1 MARRRSIA
9 YRLGR
14 YYFHILE
21 RSVRRSDLSQY
32 SLILAAGALVGV
44 LAGGGAVA
52 FRLLIEYF
60 HMVFFTQLPHAF
72 AFMGDSYVI
81 LAPGIGA
88 LLGGALVH
96 LLAPDAGGS
105 GIPQVMEAVVA
116 QGGKI
121 RGRVAVVKALA
132 SSLTAGSGGSVGREG
147 PIVHIGSALGSLI
160 AQVCGL
166 NRTRIRTL
174 LACGAAAGIAATF
187 NSPLAGAFFAHEIIL
202 SEVGAESFAAVVV
215 SAVTAS
221 VIGHAAFGDSP
232 AFLIPEYKLATLG
245 ELPFFFVL
253 GLAAAAAAVVFTRVL
268 YAVQDLFAA
277 SRLPIW
283 LTAAIGGLLVG
294 LIGYFYPAVRCIG
307 YDRIREILIG
317 QETAAGL
324 LLLLCVLK
332 IVATSL
338 SIGSGGSGGLV
349 APSLFIGAVL
359 GAGLARLT
367 ASYTVTT
374 TPAYALVGMG
384 ATFAAASHAPITSV
398 LTVFEL
404 TRDYSMILPLML
416 ACGVATIAARMMYRF
431 SIFNFYLV
439 RRGIHYSLSRDTR
452 LLDQI
457 TVSEAMAT
465 DIMTVPPDMPVSQAA
480 HLFDQTK
487 HHGFP
492 IADDNGILHG
502 IISLGDVR
510 EALARGRHNITV
522 QEAGT
527 HDLIVAFPDE
537 TLNDALRKLGLRDI
551 GRLPVVERDCHTR
564 LVGLVTRKNIIG
576 AYNRALV
583 KLHTHLDE
591 TVKPEHIE

>member
-1 MARRRSIA
+1 M
-9 YRLGR
+9 
-14 YYFHILE
+14 
-21 RSVRRSDLSQY
+21 
-32 SLILAAGALVGV
+32 AGA
-44 LAGGGAVA
+44 GAVT
-52 FRLLIEYF
+52 FRWLTEYF
-60 HMVFFTQLPHAF
+60 DVVFFTRLPDALW
-72 AFMGDSYVI
+72 FMGDSYVI
-81 LAPGIGA
+81 LAPALGG
-88 LLGGALVH
+88 LLGGALVYW
-96 LLAPDAGGS
+96 LAPDAGGS

-121 RGRVAVVKALA
+121 RARVAAVKALA

-147 PIVHIGSALGSLI
+147 PIVHIGSALGSLV
-160 AQVCGL
+160 AQACRL
-166 NRTRIRTL
+166 NRTRTRTL

-202 SEVGAESFAAVVV
+202 SDVGVESFAAVVV
-215 SAVTAS
+215 AAVTAS
-221 VIGHAAFGDSP
+221 VIGHAAFGDAP
-232 AFLIPEYKLATLG
+232 AFVIPDYELATFG
-245 ELPFFFVL
+245 ELPLFFLL
-253 GLAAAAAAVVFTRVL
+253 GLVVAAAAVAFTRLL
-268 YAVQDLFAA
+268 YVVQDLFAA
-277 SRLPIW
+277 SRLPTW
-283 LTAAIGGLLVG
+283 LAAASGGLLVG
-294 LIGYFYPAVRCIG
+294 SIGYCYPAIRGVG
-307 YDRIREILIG
+307 YDTIGGILHG
-317 QETAAGL
+317 EETAAGL
-324 LLLLCVLK
+324 LLVLCVLK

-349 APSLFIGAVL
+349 APSLFVGATL

-384 ATFAAASHAPITSV
+384 ASFAAVSHAPITSV

-404 TRDYSMILPLML
+404 TRDYNMILPLML
-416 ACGVATIAARMMYRF
+416 ACGVATVAARLMCRF
-431 SIFNFYLV
+431 SMFNLHLV
-439 RRGIHYSLSRDTR
+439 RRGIHYSLSKDTR

-457 TVSEAMAT
+457 TVGEAMTA
-465 DIMTVPPDMPVSQAA
+465 DIMTVPPEMLVSEAA
-480 HLFDQTK
+480 HLFEETK

-492 IADDNGILHG
+492 IADEDGTLHG

-510 EALARGRHNITV
+510 EALAQGQHDITV

-551 GRLPVVERDCHTR
+551 GRLPVVDRDQHTK
-564 LVGLVTRKNIIG
+564 LIGLVTRKNIIA
-576 AYNRALV
+576 AYNKALL